1 MNIHDVY
8 DSKEINNLQRFINKN
23 NNRKSA
29 TIIIN
34 RRDGLGRTIAH
45 RLASSRNQSQAI
57 QWLDLLSTHS
67 LLQSNLQDL
76 ESGWTPLHR
85 ALYLGN
91 LRFAKL
97 LIEHSESDLTTIKD
111 HEALTA
117 FDLYHST
124 IDRSLLSTAE
134 EEEETRTEL
143 FTWGSNRNFVLGIDD
158 DGDRHYPE
166 RIHLRQ
172 TWHSHNPFISTSI
185 KAVKIGKLHT
195 ALITSRGE
203 LRVCG
208 FGSGGRLGL
217 ITTKGSQFNETQF
230 KFVPVRT
237 GGLGDQK
244 VTFVGLAQ
252 DHTMVIT
259 HSGQVYTFGFH
270 RGQLGY
276 PPEPT
281 SSSSSSST
289 SQNLIQEEPK
299 RVLGLLKKVLILGG
313 ATSRYHTA
321 VYSSDSLFT
330 WGVNRGQLGYTS
342 TETQVLPR
350 KVPIPST
357 TKIIQLSC
365 TDSVTA
371 YLTAQAGEV
380 YILKSDTV
388 FKLNFP
394 FDRFPIDIKGALTAS
409 SSSVTQIDSYEQ
421 TLAAVS
427 SMGDVYIVDLDIP
440 TENSHPR
447 SSLKPRRIWCS
458 SKSINDVN
466 QVAVG
471 ADGDLI
477 LSTHSGEV
485 YIGHA
490 RKSSLSA
497 SRPIDSCHSSKNHY
511 YKFHKVHHLNRV
523 SKVSTNSTGSFAVVR
538 NEVNLLD
545 IRPSSPNET
554 VSLASLLAN
563 MLDHLRKYSSSV
575 PELISIPFD
584 TPSKVTPDLDSID
597 DEEEEEEE
605 DDDMV
610 WDCRVGLTL
619 FNLSLNWSDFVG
631 SSTSADLYLVASNG
645 HKIPVHKFIIASRSI
660 ILDQILND
668 LIEVDGII
676 AHTSG
681 DGSGLDQIRFEKF
694 DTLSLLILVHFLYT
708 DKVPHIWDR
717 RVSQFILDHRNP
729 SIPNQTV
736 LEILRT
742 LKPSLILL
750 ASLLNLIN
758 LEKSMINSS
767 FELNTLSPDLGII
780 FSKLNEDQSGFLEAK
795 YKSLRPDV
803 RLDLKDGEFLLCHSI
818 LLCSQS
824 PFFNILLDD
833 KNLWIINRR
842 SSTVTTTSTTTVVD
856 TGDNNLKMDCWVCI
870 DMNHL
875 HKNTVNVVLRH
886 IYTDLNGD
894 QLFNPKD
901 FDGLNDY
908 IDFVFEVMAVAN
920 EFLMDKLKFICSVVL
935 RRCINLSNVTSIAIE
950 AEFYRADSLKETCM
964 DFILSNLDIIFQD
977 KGLIKIPD
985 DLLDSIS
992 IYLKKLQSKKF
1003 PISRSRSAAA
1013 VNVESPKSTSTLTT
1027 LHWKSLHKSLSEN
1040 NNQQDER
1047 VSRGSIQSNCSS
1059 SISPPS
1065 DLLPTRIRS
1074 DPTILDSSY
1083 STTSNGTPAKTLE
1096 PVNETVDEEEDVQF
1110 AMDDFDEAEEVGK
1123 GLSKLQLNPSNECSS
1138 SAWATPIKK
1147 VTPIDLRTVVSLSG
1161 KQQQRGLGD
1170 FSSSPRLPSDL
1181 MSPNQKLSQRE
1192 KRRQSAEAFKSKPDS
1207 SLTSSTS
1214 QNKGPAWR
1222 SISTG
1227 NDRSSSTTPLSC
1239 SPSSS
1244 KLPIQ
1249 KLHAKAGVVPTPKI
1263 PEPIADPASAV
1274 GATVITPTRA
1284 SNGIAS
1290 SNSSRRTV
1298 AGQDRPWT
1306 NYLSTTSAPLNPS
1319 THPTVSIPI
1328 LSPSFLV
1335 DQSLNHLSPG
1345 TSLDTITTTNFSII
1359 QERQAKESYLLFGP
1373 GKLKPQ
1379 LAQIQEDEQRRL
1391 IEKKQEEDF
1400 LKWFEDESARLQ
1412 QQQQQAHSSR
1422 SNTKLKSKKSN
1433 HHVRKNLYSSD
1444 STSDRKSTP
1453 KDKHSNND
1461 QSVDPHLE
1469 RNSYPTSPVHVQ
1481 PSRASLSPP
1490 LTGVSSS
1497 STNTSKRKVKTQN
1510 GVIKA
1515 SPSHPT
1521 TSIGS
1526 SSRSTP
1532 PCTHKSTLLHR
1543 QQQQQQKQQKDLL
1556 RPSLSVK
1563 SSTVHS
1569 HNPSSS
1575 SSSSSS
1581 TVKAN

>member
-8 DSKEINNLQRFINKN
+8 DSKEINNLRRFITKN
-23 NNRKSA
+23 NSKKST

-111 HEALTA
+111 HEA

-281 SSSSSSST
+281 SSSSSST

-824 PFFNILLDD
+824 PF
-833 KNLWIINRR
+833 
-842 SSTVTTTSTTTVVD
+842 
-856 TGDNNLKMDCWVCI
+856 
-870 DMNHL
+870 
-875 HKNTVNVVLRH
+875 
-886 IYTDLNGD
+886 
-894 QLFNPKD
+894 
-901 FDGLNDY
+901 
-908 IDFVFEVMAVAN
+908 
-920 EFLMDKLKFICSVVL
+920 
-935 RRCINLSNVTSIAIE
+935 SIS
-950 AEFYRADSLKETCM
+950 YWM
-964 DFILSNLDIIFQD
+964 
-977 KGLIKIPD
+977 IKIFG
-985 DLLDSIS
+985 LLIADHQ
-992 IYLKKLQSKKF
+992 LL
-1003 PISRSRSAAA
+1003 
-1013 VNVESPKSTSTLTT
+1013 L
-1027 LHWKSLHKSLSEN
+1027 LLL
-1040 NNQQDER
+1040 
-1047 VSRGSIQSNCSS
+1047 S
-1059 SISPPS
+1059 SIM
-1065 DLLPTRIRS
+1065 
-1074 DPTILDSSY
+1074 
-1083 STTSNGTPAKTLE
+1083 E
-1096 PVNETVDEEEDVQF
+1096 
-1110 AMDDFDEAEEVGK
+1110 
-1123 GLSKLQLNPSNECSS
+1123 
-1138 SAWATPIKK
+1138 
-1147 VTPIDLRTVVSLSG
+1147 
-1161 KQQQRGLGD
+1161 
-1170 FSSSPRLPSDL
+1170 
-1181 MSPNQKLSQRE
+1181 
-1192 KRRQSAEAFKSKPDS
+1192 
-1207 SLTSSTS
+1207 
-1214 QNKGPAWR
+1214 
-1222 SISTG
+1222 
-1227 NDRSSSTTPLSC
+1227 
-1239 SPSSS
+1239 
-1244 KLPIQ
+1244 
-1249 KLHAKAGVVPTPKI
+1249 
-1263 PEPIADPASAV
+1263 
-1274 GATVITPTRA
+1274 
-1284 SNGIAS
+1284 
-1290 SNSSRRTV
+1290 
-1298 AGQDRPWT
+1298 
-1306 NYLSTTSAPLNPS
+1306 
-1319 THPTVSIPI
+1319 
-1328 LSPSFLV
+1328 
-1335 DQSLNHLSPG
+1335 
-1345 TSLDTITTTNFSII
+1345 
-1359 QERQAKESYLLFGP
+1359 
-1373 GKLKPQ
+1373 
-1379 LAQIQEDEQRRL
+1379 
-1391 IEKKQEEDF
+1391 
-1400 LKWFEDESARLQ
+1400 
-1412 QQQQQAHSSR
+1412 
-1422 SNTKLKSKKSN
+1422 
-1433 HHVRKNLYSSD
+1433 
-1444 STSDRKSTP
+1444 
-1453 KDKHSNND
+1453 
-1461 QSVDPHLE
+1461 
-1469 RNSYPTSPVHVQ
+1469 
-1481 PSRASLSPP
+1481 
-1490 LTGVSSS
+1490 
-1497 STNTSKRKVKTQN
+1497 
-1510 GVIKA
+1510 
-1515 SPSHPT
+1515 
-1521 TSIGS
+1521 
-1526 SSRSTP
+1526 
-1532 PCTHKSTLLHR
+1532 
-1543 QQQQQQKQQKDLL
+1543 
-1556 RPSLSVK
+1556 
-1563 SSTVHS
+1563 
-1569 HNPSSS
+1569 
-1575 SSSSSS
+1575 
-1581 TVKAN
+1581 